1 MTSTPSSSELSPL
14 AAQKDAHTEVFMEFE
29 LWEGSDPKLGGEEW
43 TLLGPD
49 HAKSRDMLE
58 PWMKL
63 TWTVEAES
71 HDEAMQLVYDRK
83 GWGHYLTQDE
93 RAELGTFVEV

>member
-1 MTSTPSSSELSPL
+1 MRQDVL
-14 AAQKDAHTEVFMEFE
+14 MWFE
-29 LWEGSDPKLGGEEW
+29 LWEGSDPELGVEEW

-49 HAKSRDMLE
+49 HAKSREMLK

-71 HDEAMQLVYDRK
+71 HDEGMQLVYDRK
-83 GWGHYLTQDE
+83 GWGHYLTWDE
-93 RAELGTFVEV
+93 GAEISTFVEVEGVTRKPESE